1 MSNQINFL
9 LNTNTNVGI
18 KFYLDLSI
26 LSKKDSI
33 NEYYENKIIIQFYCS
48 DLFFLIY
55 KKRIFKGVL
64 FGLPSLNSMK
74 IRNSS
79 FCCLTQILNGI
90 FLVFENLERF
100 GETCEIFF
108 KFKKFRNKYQK
119 LIEVGT
125 ILCYLVDRRKKKK
138 NRK

>member
-90 FLVFENLERF
+90 FLVFENLEHF

-108 KFKKFRNKYQK
+108 KFKKFRNNYQK

>member
-48 DLFFLIY
+48 DYFFLIY
-55 KKRIFKGVL
+55 KKKIVNFLNNL
-64 FGLPSLNSMK
+64 FGG
-74 IRNSS
+74 
-79 FCCLTQILNGI
+79 F
-90 FLVFENLERF
+90 
-100 GETCEIFF
+100 
-108 KFKKFRNKYQK
+108 YH
-119 LIEVGT
+119 
-125 ILCYLVDRRKKKK
+125 
-138 NRK
+138 

>member
-90 FLVFENLERF
+90 FLVFENLEQF
-100 GETCEIFF
+100 GETCELLF
-108 KFKKFRNKYQK
+108 KFKEFRNNYQK
-119 LIEVGT
+119 LIEAGT
-125 ILCYLVDRRKKKK
+125 ILCYLVDRKKKK
-138 NRK
+138 IENR